1 MARQGDNS
9 YLVLTDTTAADS
21 GSYMASASNGFGE
34 SKSYG
39 RLTVHEQTTTS
50 QGTSSQS
57 TVVEKRST
65 SAGSPRKG
73 QPPEFKKLFYDK
85 HVQAGETV
93 RIDSVIIGSPKPR
106 IKWFFNDDIPEE
118 NTRCI
123 MAGDTYSFIIEG
135 FEAKKLWP
143 LHHPS

>member
-9 YLVLTDTTAADS
+9 YLVLTDSVNEDS
-21 GSYMASASNGFGE
+21 GVYMANASNAHGE

-39 RLTVHEQTTTS
+39 RLTVQEQ
-50 QGTSSQS
+50 

-65 SAGSPRKG
+65 SGGSPKKGG

-106 IKWFFNDDIPEE
+106 VKKIKNFFFFFFNIK
-118 NTRCI
+118 NLI
-123 MAGDTYSFIIEG
+123 
-135 FEAKKLWP
+135 
-143 LHHPS
+143 